1 MPKNRKRVRG
11 AKSLSIRTK
20 NKIGGRRSGRGAGQM
35 SLTELERAMRSCRK
49 RDHNKLRRAWEAN
62 SGYNDKPCILYVT
75 GELNLP
81 S

>member
-11 AKSLSIRTK
+11 AKSIGIRTK
-20 NKIGGRRSGRGAGQM
+20 HKIGGRSSGRGAKQM

-49 RDHNKLRRAWEAN
+49 KDRNKLRRAWEAN
-62 SGYNDKPCILYVT
+62 SGYNDKPCIMYVT
-75 GELNLP
+75 GTLNLP